1 MIREILKVSN
11 LTKVYPGG
19 VVANYN
25 VNIAINEGEIHAL
38 IGENGAGKS
47 TLMKMLFGMIPQTS
61 GDIYVSGEKVNFT
74 SSKQALEKG
83 IGMVHQHFMLV
94 PSLSVAENLILGH
107 ETSKSGFINI
117 EEAIVQTEEISKK
130 YNYDKIILV
139 PHVVAK
145 TNPGDDDFSYLCEM
159 SKLLK
164 EKGIYVIVAPS
175 DLGFV
180 GVKKYLTQCNVVMS
194 ARMHCSINAITC
206 GVPTLFLSY
215 SPKSS
220 GMCEFVYGS
229 SSYVLNMKDCV
240 DGLKFDVLDQF
251 DAAGD
256 DIRLFLGRRNSELC
270 KMANDAMLYLQN
282 Q

>member
-130 YNYDKIILV
+130 YNLKVDARAKVKDISIAMKQKLEILKALYRGAKILILDEPTAV
-139 PHVVAK
+139 LTPQEIEEL
-145 TNPGDDDFSYLCEM
+145 FRQL
-159 SKLLK
+159 KLLK
-164 EKGIYVIVAPS
+164 EQEI
-175 DLGFV
+175 
-180 GVKKYLTQCNVVMS
+180 
-194 ARMHCSINAITC
+194 
-206 GVPTLFLSY
+206 
-215 SPKSS
+215 
-220 GMCEFVYGS
+220 
-229 SSYVLNMKDCV
+229 
-240 DGLKFDVLDQF
+240 
-251 DAAGD
+251 
-256 DIRLFLGRRNSELC
+256 GR
-270 KMANDAMLYLQN
+270 AHV
-282 Q
+282 

>member
-94 PSLSVAENLILGH
+94 PSLSVAENLI
-107 ETSKSGFINI
+107 
-117 EEAIVQTEEISKK
+117 Q
-130 YNYDKIILV
+130 
-139 PHVVAK
+139 
-145 TNPGDDDFSYLCEM
+145 
-159 SKLLK
+159 
-164 EKGIYVIVAPS
+164 
-175 DLGFV
+175 DL
-180 GVKKYLTQCNVVMS
+180 
-194 ARMHCSINAITC
+194 
-206 GVPTLFLSY
+206 
-215 SPKSS
+215 
-220 GMCEFVYGS
+220 
-229 SSYVLNMKDCV
+229 
-240 DGLKFDVLDQF
+240 
-251 DAAGD
+251 
-256 DIRLFLGRRNSELC
+256 
-270 KMANDAMLYLQN
+270 
-282 Q
+282 